1 MIILKDLRDNCLFQM
16 GLSCLDSILWSHFG
30 DNVVF
35 SAPLIIALWVKINKI
50 MPLTANC

>member
-1 MIILKDLRDNCLFQM
+1 MIILRDLHDNCLFQI
-16 GLSCLDSILWSHFG
+16 GLSCLDSILWAGFG

-35 SAPLIIALWVKINKI
+35 SATLIIALWVKINKI